1 MPSNRDLVTDAF
13 AAWSDG
19 TGYVTSIFAD
29 DMTWEIVGHS
39 AASRK
44 YANKQEFI
52 DEVLAPFGAR
62 FSTEQPFRPV
72 TIRGIFADDTS
83 STVIVLWD
91 GSGMTRV
98 GTRYDNTY
106 AWFMTLRDGA
116 VVDGTAFYDS
126 ISFNEL
132 WEKVS
137 PATPN
142 SARRS
147 R

>member
-1 MPSNRDLVTDAF
+1 MPSNRELVTEAF
-13 AAWSDG
+13 AAWSSG
-19 TGYVTSIFAD
+19 TGYVTSIFAE

-62 FSTEQPFRPV
+62 FSTEEPFRPV
-72 TIRGIFADDTS
+72 AIRGIYADDTN

-91 GSGMTRV
+91 GSGITAI
-98 GTRYDNTY
+98 GTHYSNTY

-116 VVDGTAFYDS
+116 VVHGTAFYDS

-132 WEKVS
+132 WEKV
-137 PATPN
+137 TPGTQ
-142 SARRS
+142 
-147 R
+147 